1 MVIGLTG
8 KSCSGKN
15 EAGNILAQAGLE
27 VWDLDRIA
35 HRGLEEN
42 REVVEA
48 VFGPDISRPAI
59 GRIVFRDPE
68 KRRQLEG
75 ILYPWLGKKISA
87 WKDEN
92 PDGVLVVNG
101 ALLHRAGFHLLCDCI
116 IYVDAPFNVRLER
129 ALQRD
134 GVTEEQFRLREGS
147 QDDVD
152 FRVVDYKV
160 PVHVI
165 LNVDLNLDELRRQ
178 VLNICDKIGVLTVP
192 VQA

>member
-42 REVVEA
+42 REAVEA

-92 PDGVLVVNG
+92 PDGVLVING

-134 GVTEEQFRLREGS
+134 GVTEEQFRLREDS

>member
-15 EAGNILAQAGLE
+15 EAGNILARAGLE

-42 REVVEA
+42 REAVEA

-92 PDGVLVVNG
+92 PDGVLVING